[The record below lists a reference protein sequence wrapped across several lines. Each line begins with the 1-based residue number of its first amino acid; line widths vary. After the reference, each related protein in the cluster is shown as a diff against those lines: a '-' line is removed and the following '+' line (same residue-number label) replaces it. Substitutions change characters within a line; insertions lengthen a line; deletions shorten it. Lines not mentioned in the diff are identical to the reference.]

1 MNLRI
6 TSDNLGIYSK
16 RFAIDKQGVLLVK
29 NCLIWFRND
38 LRLTDNQTVNLCLA
52 NNYSVLPVYIIDESI
67 PIGSSSRW
75 WLKKS
80 LGSLSKSM
88 SGNLVIKKGDPKTI
102 LKQLID
108 SYDITDVCWNARYS
122 KQELSQ
128 DNEIEEYIIKHG
140 LILNIYHSTL
150 LRDPSKTLKKDGTPF
165 KVYTPFYKQKYSEFK
180 YESYNYDIRKLQY
193 MPTKENKDSKSVIE
207 AAVPEEN
214 WHQKLDSIWEPG
226 EKGAN
231 TRLDA
236 FLSSGLQGYAEDR
249 NRPDLPK
256 TSMLS
261 PHIRFGE
268 ISIRQIAESI
278 QDDNSHDSEIFY
290 KELVWREFSYHLLFH
305 FPHLTHDNLQKKFD
319 SFEWENKQKNI
330 ESWHVLY
337 PDADLKELFL
347 ENKLIERFGYKFI
360 WKNKQYE
367 TFNDYL
373 NIFKSRQ
380 RKNIKN
386 ERKKISDLNI
396 TFQIKESDS
405 LTLED
410 WEEFFK
416 FYKNTYE
423 ERLQRP
429 YLNIDFFKE
438 IHKFKK
444 ILKPV
449 IFFALHD
456 DKKIAGS
463 LCFIGND
470 TLYGR
475 HWGSSFNIDSL
486 HFETCFYQGIEFCIN
501 KKIKY

>member
-1 MNLRI
+1 MSTNLNFV
-6 TSDNLGIYSK
+6 DNFDSIDEAQFSKLIRENDAPFIQYSFLKALENSGCVGRDLGWTPK
-16 RFAIDKQGVLLVK
+16 HLVK
-29 NCLIWFRND
+29 SNEN
-38 LRLTDNQTVNLCLA
+38 
-52 NNYSVLPVYIIDESI
+52 VLSGFMPMYI
-67 PIGSSSRW
+67 
-75 WLKKS
+75 K
-80 LGSLSKSM
+80 
-88 SGNLVIKKGDPKTI
+88 N
-102 LKQLID
+102 
-108 SYDITDVCWNARYS
+108 
-122 KQELSQ
+122 
-128 DNEIEEYIIKHG
+128 
-140 LILNIYHSTL
+140 
-150 LRDPSKTLKKDGTPF
+150 
-165 KVYTPFYKQKYSEFK
+165 
-180 YESYNYDIRKLQY
+180 
-193 MPTKENKDSKSVIE
+193 
-207 AAVPEEN
+207 
-214 WHQKLDSIWEPG
+214 
-226 EKGAN
+226 
-231 TRLDA
+231 
-236 FLSSGLQGYAEDR
+236 
-249 NRPDLPK
+249 
-256 TSMLS
+256 
-261 PHIRFGE
+261 
-268 ISIRQIAESI
+268 
-278 QDDNSHDSEIFY
+278 NSHG
-290 KELVWREFSYHLLFH
+290 EFVFDHSWSYALNRAGRNYYPKLLTAIPFTPCETRKIITESDANEYVEKIIE
-305 FPHLTHDNLQKKFD
+305 FM
-319 SFEWENKQKNI
+319 EEKNI

-405 LTLED
+405 LKLED

-449 IFFALHD
+449 IFFAVHD

-486 HFETCFYQGIEFCIN
+486 HFETCFYQGIEFCID
-501 KKIKY
+501 KKINYFDPGVQGEHKIRRGFEPIRTSSFHYIKENDFRNAIIEFCEKEEVEINRYLKACERYTPFNKEYKI

>member
-1 MNLRI
+1 MSTNLNFV
-6 TSDNLGIYSK
+6 DNFDSIDEAQFSKLIRKNDAPFIQHSFLKALENSGCVGRDLGWTPK
-16 RFAIDKQGVLLVK
+16 HLVK
-29 NCLIWFRND
+29 SNEN
-38 LRLTDNQTVNLCLA
+38 
-52 NNYSVLPVYIIDESI
+52 VLSGFMPMYI
-67 PIGSSSRW
+67 
-75 WLKKS
+75 K
-80 LGSLSKSM
+80 
-88 SGNLVIKKGDPKTI
+88 N
-102 LKQLID
+102 
-108 SYDITDVCWNARYS
+108 
-122 KQELSQ
+122 
-128 DNEIEEYIIKHG
+128 
-140 LILNIYHSTL
+140 
-150 LRDPSKTLKKDGTPF
+150 
-165 KVYTPFYKQKYSEFK
+165 
-180 YESYNYDIRKLQY
+180 
-193 MPTKENKDSKSVIE
+193 
-207 AAVPEEN
+207 
-214 WHQKLDSIWEPG
+214 
-226 EKGAN
+226 
-231 TRLDA
+231 
-236 FLSSGLQGYAEDR
+236 
-249 NRPDLPK
+249 
-256 TSMLS
+256 
-261 PHIRFGE
+261 
-268 ISIRQIAESI
+268 
-278 QDDNSHDSEIFY
+278 NSHG
-290 KELVWREFSYHLLFH
+290 EFVFDHSWSYALNRAGRNYYPKLLTAIPFTPCETRKIITESDANEYVEKIIE
-305 FPHLTHDNLQKKFD
+305 FM
-319 SFEWENKQKNI
+319 EEKNI
-330 ESWHVLY
+330 ESWHILY

-360 WKNKQYE
+360 WKNKEYE

-396 TFQIKESDS
+396 SFQIKESDS

-416 FYKNTYE
+416 FYRNTYE

-449 IFFALHD
+449 IFFAVHD

-501 KKIKY
+501 KKIKYFDPGVQGEHKIRRGFEPKRTSSFHYIKENDFRNAIIEFCDKEEVEINRYLKACERYTPFNKEYKI

>member
-1 MNLRI
+1 MSTNLNFV
-6 TSDNLGIYSK
+6 DNFDSIDEAQFSKLIRKNDAPFIQYSFLKALENSGCVGRDLGWTPK
-16 RFAIDKQGVLLVK
+16 HLVK
-29 NCLIWFRND
+29 SNEN
-38 LRLTDNQTVNLCLA
+38 
-52 NNYSVLPVYIIDESI
+52 VLSGFMPMYI
-67 PIGSSSRW
+67 
-75 WLKKS
+75 K
-80 LGSLSKSM
+80 
-88 SGNLVIKKGDPKTI
+88 N
-102 LKQLID
+102 
-108 SYDITDVCWNARYS
+108 
-122 KQELSQ
+122 
-128 DNEIEEYIIKHG
+128 
-140 LILNIYHSTL
+140 
-150 LRDPSKTLKKDGTPF
+150 
-165 KVYTPFYKQKYSEFK
+165 
-180 YESYNYDIRKLQY
+180 
-193 MPTKENKDSKSVIE
+193 
-207 AAVPEEN
+207 
-214 WHQKLDSIWEPG
+214 
-226 EKGAN
+226 
-231 TRLDA
+231 
-236 FLSSGLQGYAEDR
+236 
-249 NRPDLPK
+249 
-256 TSMLS
+256 
-261 PHIRFGE
+261 
-268 ISIRQIAESI
+268 
-278 QDDNSHDSEIFY
+278 NSHG
-290 KELVWREFSYHLLFH
+290 EFVFDHSWSYALNRAGRNYYPKLLTAIPFTPCETRKIITESDANEYVEKIIE
-305 FPHLTHDNLQKKFD
+305 FM
-319 SFEWENKQKNI
+319 EEKNI

-360 WKNKQYE
+360 WKNKQYA

-396 TFQIKESDS
+396 TFEIKESDS

-449 IFFALHD
+449 IFFAVHD

-501 KKIKY
+501 KKIKYFDPGVQGEHKIRRGFEPKRTSSFHYIKENDFRNAIIEFCDKEEVEINRYLKACERYTPFNKEYKI

>member
-1 MNLRI
+1 MSTNLNFV
-6 TSDNLGIYSK
+6 DNFDSIDEAQFSKLIRKNDAPFIQYSFLKALENSGCVGRDLGWTPK
-16 RFAIDKQGVLLVK
+16 HLVK
-29 NCLIWFRND
+29 SNEN
-38 LRLTDNQTVNLCLA
+38 
-52 NNYSVLPVYIIDESI
+52 VLSGFMPMYI
-67 PIGSSSRW
+67 
-75 WLKKS
+75 K
-80 LGSLSKSM
+80 
-88 SGNLVIKKGDPKTI
+88 N
-102 LKQLID
+102 
-108 SYDITDVCWNARYS
+108 
-122 KQELSQ
+122 
-128 DNEIEEYIIKHG
+128 
-140 LILNIYHSTL
+140 
-150 LRDPSKTLKKDGTPF
+150 
-165 KVYTPFYKQKYSEFK
+165 
-180 YESYNYDIRKLQY
+180 
-193 MPTKENKDSKSVIE
+193 
-207 AAVPEEN
+207 
-214 WHQKLDSIWEPG
+214 
-226 EKGAN
+226 
-231 TRLDA
+231 
-236 FLSSGLQGYAEDR
+236 
-249 NRPDLPK
+249 
-256 TSMLS
+256 
-261 PHIRFGE
+261 
-268 ISIRQIAESI
+268 
-278 QDDNSHDSEIFY
+278 NSHG
-290 KELVWREFSYHLLFH
+290 EFVFDHSWSYALNRAGRNYYPKLLTAIPFTPCETRKIITESDANEYVEKIIE
-305 FPHLTHDNLQKKFD
+305 FM
-319 SFEWENKQKNI
+319 EEKNI

-449 IFFALHD
+449 IFFAVHD

-463 LCFIGND
+463 LCFVGND

-486 HFETCFYQGIEFCIN
+486 HFETCFYQGIEFCID
-501 KKIKY
+501 KKINYFDPGVQGEHKIRRGFEPIRTSSFHYIKENDFRNAIIEFCEKEEVEINRYLKACERYTPFNKEYKI

>member
-1 MNLRI
+1 MSTDLNFV
-6 TSDNLGIYSK
+6 DNFDSIDEAQYSK
-16 RFAIDKQGVLLVK
+16 LIRKNDAPFIQYSFLKALENSGCVGRDLGWTPKHLVK
-29 NCLIWFRND
+29 SNENVLSGFLPMYIKNNSHGEFVFDHSWSYALNRAGRNYYPK
-38 LRLTDNQTVNLCLA
+38 LLTAIPFTPCETRKIITESDA
-52 NNYSVLPVYIIDESI
+52 N
-67 PIGSSSRW
+67 
-75 WLKKS
+75 
-80 LGSLSKSM
+80 
-88 SGNLVIKKGDPKTI
+88 
-102 LKQLID
+102 
-108 SYDITDVCWNARYS
+108 
-122 KQELSQ
+122 
-128 DNEIEEYIIKHG
+128 EYVEK
-140 LILNIYHSTL
+140 
-150 LRDPSKTLKKDGTPF
+150 
-165 KVYTPFYKQKYSEFK
+165 
-180 YESYNYDIRKLQY
+180 
-193 MPTKENKDSKSVIE
+193 VIE
-207 AAVPEEN
+207 FMEE
-214 WHQKLDSIWEPG
+214 
-226 EKGAN
+226 
-231 TRLDA
+231 
-236 FLSSGLQGYAEDR
+236 
-249 NRPDLPK
+249 
-256 TSMLS
+256 
-261 PHIRFGE
+261 
-268 ISIRQIAESI
+268 
-278 QDDNSHDSEIFY
+278 
-290 KELVWREFSYHLLFH
+290 
-305 FPHLTHDNLQKKFD
+305 
-319 SFEWENKQKNI
+319 KNI

-337 PDADLKELFL
+337 PDVDLKELFL

-360 WKNKQYE
+360 WKNKEYE

-405 LTLED
+405 LTQED

-449 IFFALHD
+449 IFFAVHD

-486 HFETCFYQGIEFCIN
+486 HFETCFYQVIEFCIN
-501 KKIKY
+501 KKIKYFDPGVQGEHKIRRGFEPKRTSSFHYIKENDFRNAIIEFCEKEEVEINRYLKACERYTPFNKEYKI

>member
-1 MNLRI
+1 MSTNLNFV
-6 TSDNLGIYSK
+6 DNFDSIDEAQFSKLIRKNDAPFIQYSFLKALENSGCVGKDLGWTPK
-16 RFAIDKQGVLLVK
+16 HLVK
-29 NCLIWFRND
+29 SNEN
-38 LRLTDNQTVNLCLA
+38 
-52 NNYSVLPVYIIDESI
+52 VLSGFMPMYI
-67 PIGSSSRW
+67 
-75 WLKKS
+75 K
-80 LGSLSKSM
+80 
-88 SGNLVIKKGDPKTI
+88 N
-102 LKQLID
+102 
-108 SYDITDVCWNARYS
+108 
-122 KQELSQ
+122 
-128 DNEIEEYIIKHG
+128 
-140 LILNIYHSTL
+140 
-150 LRDPSKTLKKDGTPF
+150 
-165 KVYTPFYKQKYSEFK
+165 
-180 YESYNYDIRKLQY
+180 
-193 MPTKENKDSKSVIE
+193 
-207 AAVPEEN
+207 
-214 WHQKLDSIWEPG
+214 
-226 EKGAN
+226 
-231 TRLDA
+231 
-236 FLSSGLQGYAEDR
+236 
-249 NRPDLPK
+249 
-256 TSMLS
+256 
-261 PHIRFGE
+261 
-268 ISIRQIAESI
+268 
-278 QDDNSHDSEIFY
+278 NSHG
-290 KELVWREFSYHLLFH
+290 EFVFDHSWSYALNRAGRNYYPKLLTAIPFTPCETRKIITESDANEYVEKIIE
-305 FPHLTHDNLQKKFD
+305 FM
-319 SFEWENKQKNI
+319 EEKNI

-360 WKNKQYE
+360 WKNKEYE

-405 LTLED
+405 LKLED

-449 IFFALHD
+449 IFFAVHD

-486 HFETCFYQGIEFCIN
+486 HFETCFYQGIEFCID
-501 KKIKY
+501 KKINYFDPGVQGEHKIRRGFEPIRTSSFHYIKENDFRNAIIEFCEKEEVEINRYLKACERYTPFNKEYKI

>member
-1 MNLRI
+1 MSTNLNFV
-6 TSDNLGIYSK
+6 DNFDSIDEAQFSKLIRKNDAPFIQYSFLKALENSGCVGRDLGWTPK
-16 RFAIDKQGVLLVK
+16 HLVK
-29 NCLIWFRND
+29 SNEN
-38 LRLTDNQTVNLCLA
+38 
-52 NNYSVLPVYIIDESI
+52 VLSGFMPMYI
-67 PIGSSSRW
+67 
-75 WLKKS
+75 K
-80 LGSLSKSM
+80 
-88 SGNLVIKKGDPKTI
+88 N
-102 LKQLID
+102 
-108 SYDITDVCWNARYS
+108 
-122 KQELSQ
+122 
-128 DNEIEEYIIKHG
+128 
-140 LILNIYHSTL
+140 
-150 LRDPSKTLKKDGTPF
+150 
-165 KVYTPFYKQKYSEFK
+165 
-180 YESYNYDIRKLQY
+180 
-193 MPTKENKDSKSVIE
+193 
-207 AAVPEEN
+207 
-214 WHQKLDSIWEPG
+214 
-226 EKGAN
+226 
-231 TRLDA
+231 
-236 FLSSGLQGYAEDR
+236 
-249 NRPDLPK
+249 
-256 TSMLS
+256 
-261 PHIRFGE
+261 
-268 ISIRQIAESI
+268 
-278 QDDNSHDSEIFY
+278 NSHG
-290 KELVWREFSYHLLFH
+290 EFVFDHSWSYALNRAGRNYYPKLLTAIPFTPCETRKIITESDANEYVEKIIE
-305 FPHLTHDNLQKKFD
+305 FM
-319 SFEWENKQKNI
+319 EEKNI

-360 WKNKQYE
+360 WKNKEYE

-444 ILKPV
+444 TLKPV
-449 IFFALHD
+449 IFFAIHD

-486 HFETCFYQGIEFCIN
+486 HFETCFYQGIEFCID
-501 KKIKY
+501 KKINYFDPGVQGEHKIRRGFEPIRTSSFHYIKENDFRNAIIEFCEKEEVEINRYLKACERYTPFNKEYKI

>member
-1 MNLRI
+1 MSTNLNFV
-6 TSDNLGIYSK
+6 DNFDSIDEAQFSKLIRKNDAPFIQHSFLKALENSGCVGRDLGWTPK
-16 RFAIDKQGVLLVK
+16 HLVK
-29 NCLIWFRND
+29 SNE
-38 LRLTDNQTVNLCLA
+38 NLL
-52 NNYSVLPVYIIDESI
+52 SGFMPMYI
-67 PIGSSSRW
+67 
-75 WLKKS
+75 K
-80 LGSLSKSM
+80 
-88 SGNLVIKKGDPKTI
+88 N
-102 LKQLID
+102 
-108 SYDITDVCWNARYS
+108 
-122 KQELSQ
+122 
-128 DNEIEEYIIKHG
+128 
-140 LILNIYHSTL
+140 
-150 LRDPSKTLKKDGTPF
+150 
-165 KVYTPFYKQKYSEFK
+165 
-180 YESYNYDIRKLQY
+180 
-193 MPTKENKDSKSVIE
+193 
-207 AAVPEEN
+207 
-214 WHQKLDSIWEPG
+214 
-226 EKGAN
+226 
-231 TRLDA
+231 
-236 FLSSGLQGYAEDR
+236 
-249 NRPDLPK
+249 
-256 TSMLS
+256 
-261 PHIRFGE
+261 
-268 ISIRQIAESI
+268 
-278 QDDNSHDSEIFY
+278 NSHG
-290 KELVWREFSYHLLFH
+290 EFVFDHSWSYALNRAGRNYYPKLLTAIPFTPCETRKIITESDANEYVEKIIE
-305 FPHLTHDNLQKKFD
+305 FM
-319 SFEWENKQKNI
+319 EEKNI

-444 ILKPV
+444 TLKPD
-449 IFFALHD
+449 IFFAVHN

-486 HFETCFYQGIEFCIN
+486 HFETCFYQGIEFCID
-501 KKIKY
+501 KKINYFDPGVQGEHKIRRGFEPKRTSSFHYIKENNFRNAIIEFCEKEEVEINRYLKACERYTPFNKEYKI

>member
-1 MNLRI
+1 MSTNLNFV
-6 TSDNLGIYSK
+6 DNFDSIDEAQFSKLIRKNDAPFIQYSFLKALENSGCVGRDLGWTPK
-16 RFAIDKQGVLLVK
+16 HLVK
-29 NCLIWFRND
+29 SNEN
-38 LRLTDNQTVNLCLA
+38 
-52 NNYSVLPVYIIDESI
+52 VLSGFMPMYI
-67 PIGSSSRW
+67 
-75 WLKKS
+75 K
-80 LGSLSKSM
+80 
-88 SGNLVIKKGDPKTI
+88 N
-102 LKQLID
+102 
-108 SYDITDVCWNARYS
+108 
-122 KQELSQ
+122 
-128 DNEIEEYIIKHG
+128 
-140 LILNIYHSTL
+140 
-150 LRDPSKTLKKDGTPF
+150 
-165 KVYTPFYKQKYSEFK
+165 
-180 YESYNYDIRKLQY
+180 
-193 MPTKENKDSKSVIE
+193 
-207 AAVPEEN
+207 
-214 WHQKLDSIWEPG
+214 
-226 EKGAN
+226 
-231 TRLDA
+231 
-236 FLSSGLQGYAEDR
+236 
-249 NRPDLPK
+249 
-256 TSMLS
+256 
-261 PHIRFGE
+261 
-268 ISIRQIAESI
+268 
-278 QDDNSHDSEIFY
+278 NSHG
-290 KELVWREFSYHLLFH
+290 EFVFDHSWSYALNRAGRNYYPKLLTAIPFTPCETRKIITESDANEYVEKIIE
-305 FPHLTHDNLQKKFD
+305 FM
-319 SFEWENKQKNI
+319 EEKNI

-360 WKNKQYE
+360 WKNKEYE

-410 WEEFFK
+410 WEDFFK

-449 IFFALHD
+449 IFFAVHD

-486 HFETCFYQGIEFCIN
+486 HFETCFYQGIEFCID
-501 KKIKY
+501 KKINYFDPGVQGEHKIRRGFEPIRTSSFHYIKENDFRNAIIEFCEKEEVEINRYLKACERYTPFNKEYKI

>member
-1 MNLRI
+1 MTTNLNFV
-6 TSDNLGIYSK
+6 DNFDS
-16 RFAIDKQGVLLVK
+16 
-29 NCLIWFRND
+29 
-38 LRLTDNQTVNLCLA
+38 
-52 NNYSVLPVYIIDESI
+52 IDEAQF
-67 PIGSSSRW
+67 
-75 WLKKS
+75 
-80 LGSLSKSM
+80 SK
-88 SGNLVIKKGDPKTI
+88 L
-102 LKQLID
+102 
-108 SYDITDVCWNARYS
+108 
-122 KQELSQ
+122 
-128 DNEIEEYIIKHG
+128 
-140 LILNIYHSTL
+140 
-150 LRDPSKTLKKDGTPF
+150 
-165 KVYTPFYKQKYSEFK
+165 
-180 YESYNYDIRKLQY
+180 IRKNDAPFIQY
-193 MPTKENKDSKSVIE
+193 SFLKALENSGCVGRDLGWTPKHLVQSNENVLSGFMPMYIKN
-207 AAVPEEN
+207 
-214 WHQKLDSIWEPG
+214 
-226 EKGAN
+226 
-231 TRLDA
+231 
-236 FLSSGLQGYAEDR
+236 
-249 NRPDLPK
+249 
-256 TSMLS
+256 
-261 PHIRFGE
+261 
-268 ISIRQIAESI
+268 
-278 QDDNSHDSEIFY
+278 NSHG
-290 KELVWREFSYHLLFH
+290 EFVFDHSWSYALNRAGRNYYPKLLTAIPFTPCETRKIITESDANEYVEKIIE
-305 FPHLTHDNLQKKFD
+305 FM
-319 SFEWENKQKNI
+319 EEKNI

-360 WKNKQYE
+360 WKNKEYK

-449 IFFALHD
+449 IFFAVHD

-486 HFETCFYQGIEFCIN
+486 HFETCFYQGIEFCID
-501 KKIKY
+501 KKINYFDPGVQGEHKIRRGFEPIRTSSFHYIKENDFRNAIIEFCEKEEVEINRYLKACERYTPFNKEYKI

>member
-1 MNLRI
+1 MSTNLNFV
-6 TSDNLGIYSK
+6 DNFDSIDEAQFSKLIRKNDAPFIQYSFLKALENSGCVGRDLGWTPK
-16 RFAIDKQGVLLVK
+16 HLVK
-29 NCLIWFRND
+29 SNEN
-38 LRLTDNQTVNLCLA
+38 
-52 NNYSVLPVYIIDESI
+52 VLSGFMPMYI
-67 PIGSSSRW
+67 
-75 WLKKS
+75 K
-80 LGSLSKSM
+80 
-88 SGNLVIKKGDPKTI
+88 N
-102 LKQLID
+102 
-108 SYDITDVCWNARYS
+108 
-122 KQELSQ
+122 
-128 DNEIEEYIIKHG
+128 
-140 LILNIYHSTL
+140 
-150 LRDPSKTLKKDGTPF
+150 
-165 KVYTPFYKQKYSEFK
+165 
-180 YESYNYDIRKLQY
+180 
-193 MPTKENKDSKSVIE
+193 
-207 AAVPEEN
+207 
-214 WHQKLDSIWEPG
+214 
-226 EKGAN
+226 
-231 TRLDA
+231 
-236 FLSSGLQGYAEDR
+236 
-249 NRPDLPK
+249 
-256 TSMLS
+256 
-261 PHIRFGE
+261 
-268 ISIRQIAESI
+268 
-278 QDDNSHDSEIFY
+278 NSHG
-290 KELVWREFSYHLLFH
+290 EFVFDHSWSYALNRAGRNYYPKLLTAIPFTPCETRKIITESDANEYVEKIIE
-305 FPHLTHDNLQKKFD
+305 FM
-319 SFEWENKQKNI
+319 EEKNI

-416 FYKNTYE
+416 FYRNTYE

-449 IFFALHD
+449 IFFAVHD

-486 HFETCFYQGIEFCIN
+486 HFETCFYQGIKFCIDKKINYFDPGVQGEHKIRRGFEPKRTSSFHYIKENDFRNAIIEFCEKEEVEIN
-501 KKIKY
+501 RYLKVCERYTPFNKEYKI

>member
-1 MNLRI
+1 MSTNLNFV
-6 TSDNLGIYSK
+6 DNFDSIDEAQYGKLIRKNDAPFIQYSFLKALENSGCVGRDLGWTPK
-16 RFAIDKQGVLLVK
+16 HLVK
-29 NCLIWFRND
+29 SNEN
-38 LRLTDNQTVNLCLA
+38 
-52 NNYSVLPVYIIDESI
+52 VLSGFMPMYI
-67 PIGSSSRW
+67 
-75 WLKKS
+75 K
-80 LGSLSKSM
+80 
-88 SGNLVIKKGDPKTI
+88 N
-102 LKQLID
+102 
-108 SYDITDVCWNARYS
+108 
-122 KQELSQ
+122 
-128 DNEIEEYIIKHG
+128 
-140 LILNIYHSTL
+140 
-150 LRDPSKTLKKDGTPF
+150 
-165 KVYTPFYKQKYSEFK
+165 
-180 YESYNYDIRKLQY
+180 
-193 MPTKENKDSKSVIE
+193 
-207 AAVPEEN
+207 
-214 WHQKLDSIWEPG
+214 
-226 EKGAN
+226 
-231 TRLDA
+231 
-236 FLSSGLQGYAEDR
+236 
-249 NRPDLPK
+249 
-256 TSMLS
+256 
-261 PHIRFGE
+261 
-268 ISIRQIAESI
+268 
-278 QDDNSHDSEIFY
+278 NSHG
-290 KELVWREFSYHLLFH
+290 EFVFDHSWSYALNRAGRNYYPKLLTAIPFTPCETRKIITESDANEYVEKIIE
-305 FPHLTHDNLQKKFD
+305 FM
-319 SFEWENKQKNI
+319 EEKNI

-360 WKNKQYE
+360 WKNKEYE

-449 IFFALHD
+449 IFFAVHD

-475 HWGSSFNIDSL
+475 HWGTSFNIDSL

-501 KKIKY
+501 KKINYFDPGVQGEHKIRRGFEPKRTSSFHYIKENDFRNAIIEFCEKEEVEINRYLKACERYTPFNKEYKI

>member
-1 MNLRI
+1 MSTNLNFVDNFDSIDEAQFSKLIRKNDAPFI
-6 TSDNLGIYSK
+6 QYSFLKALENSGCVGRNLGWTPK
-16 RFAIDKQGVLLVK
+16 HLVK
-29 NCLIWFRND
+29 SNEN
-38 LRLTDNQTVNLCLA
+38 
-52 NNYSVLPVYIIDESI
+52 VLSGFMPMYI
-67 PIGSSSRW
+67 
-75 WLKKS
+75 K
-80 LGSLSKSM
+80 
-88 SGNLVIKKGDPKTI
+88 N
-102 LKQLID
+102 
-108 SYDITDVCWNARYS
+108 
-122 KQELSQ
+122 
-128 DNEIEEYIIKHG
+128 
-140 LILNIYHSTL
+140 
-150 LRDPSKTLKKDGTPF
+150 
-165 KVYTPFYKQKYSEFK
+165 
-180 YESYNYDIRKLQY
+180 
-193 MPTKENKDSKSVIE
+193 
-207 AAVPEEN
+207 
-214 WHQKLDSIWEPG
+214 
-226 EKGAN
+226 
-231 TRLDA
+231 
-236 FLSSGLQGYAEDR
+236 
-249 NRPDLPK
+249 
-256 TSMLS
+256 
-261 PHIRFGE
+261 
-268 ISIRQIAESI
+268 
-278 QDDNSHDSEIFY
+278 NSHG
-290 KELVWREFSYHLLFH
+290 EFVFDHSWSYALNRAGRNYYPKLLTAIPFTPCETRKIITESDANEYVEKIIE
-305 FPHLTHDNLQKKFD
+305 FM
-319 SFEWENKQKNI
+319 EEKNI

-360 WKNKQYE
+360 WKNKEYE

-449 IFFALHD
+449 IFFAVHD

-475 HWGSSFNIDSL
+475 HWGSSYNVDSL

-501 KKIKY
+501 KKINYFDPGVQGEHKIRRGFEPKRTSSFHYIKENDFRNAIIEFCDKEEVEINRYLKACERYTPFNKEYKI

>member
-1 MNLRI
+1 MSTNLNFV
-6 TSDNLGIYSK
+6 DNFDSIDEAQFSKLIRKNDAPFIQYSFLKALENSGCVGRDLGWTPK
-16 RFAIDKQGVLLVK
+16 HLVK
-29 NCLIWFRND
+29 SNEN
-38 LRLTDNQTVNLCLA
+38 
-52 NNYSVLPVYIIDESI
+52 VLSGFMPMYI
-67 PIGSSSRW
+67 
-75 WLKKS
+75 K
-80 LGSLSKSM
+80 
-88 SGNLVIKKGDPKTI
+88 N
-102 LKQLID
+102 
-108 SYDITDVCWNARYS
+108 
-122 KQELSQ
+122 
-128 DNEIEEYIIKHG
+128 
-140 LILNIYHSTL
+140 
-150 LRDPSKTLKKDGTPF
+150 
-165 KVYTPFYKQKYSEFK
+165 
-180 YESYNYDIRKLQY
+180 
-193 MPTKENKDSKSVIE
+193 
-207 AAVPEEN
+207 
-214 WHQKLDSIWEPG
+214 
-226 EKGAN
+226 
-231 TRLDA
+231 
-236 FLSSGLQGYAEDR
+236 
-249 NRPDLPK
+249 
-256 TSMLS
+256 
-261 PHIRFGE
+261 
-268 ISIRQIAESI
+268 
-278 QDDNSHDSEIFY
+278 NSHG
-290 KELVWREFSYHLLFH
+290 EFVFDHSWSYALNRAGRNYYPKLLTAIPFTPCETRKIITESDANEYVEKIIE
-305 FPHLTHDNLQKKFD
+305 FM
-319 SFEWENKQKNI
+319 EEKNI

-337 PDADLKELFL
+337 PDADLKKLFL
-347 ENKLIERFGYKFI
+347 KNKLVERFGYKFI

-449 IFFALHD
+449 IFFAVHD

-486 HFETCFYQGIEFCIN
+486 HFETCFYQGIEFCID
-501 KKIKY
+501 KKINYFDPGVQGEHKIRRGFEPIRTSSFHYIKENDFRNAIIEFCEKEEVEINRYLKACERYTPFNKEYKI

>member
-1 MNLRI
+1 MTTNLNFV
-6 TSDNLGIYSK
+6 DNFDSIDEAQFSKLIRKNDAPFIQYSFLKALENSGCVGRDLGWTPK
-16 RFAIDKQGVLLVK
+16 HLVK
-29 NCLIWFRND
+29 SNEN
-38 LRLTDNQTVNLCLA
+38 
-52 NNYSVLPVYIIDESI
+52 VLSGFMPMYI
-67 PIGSSSRW
+67 
-75 WLKKS
+75 K
-80 LGSLSKSM
+80 
-88 SGNLVIKKGDPKTI
+88 N
-102 LKQLID
+102 
-108 SYDITDVCWNARYS
+108 
-122 KQELSQ
+122 
-128 DNEIEEYIIKHG
+128 
-140 LILNIYHSTL
+140 
-150 LRDPSKTLKKDGTPF
+150 
-165 KVYTPFYKQKYSEFK
+165 
-180 YESYNYDIRKLQY
+180 
-193 MPTKENKDSKSVIE
+193 
-207 AAVPEEN
+207 
-214 WHQKLDSIWEPG
+214 
-226 EKGAN
+226 
-231 TRLDA
+231 
-236 FLSSGLQGYAEDR
+236 
-249 NRPDLPK
+249 
-256 TSMLS
+256 
-261 PHIRFGE
+261 
-268 ISIRQIAESI
+268 
-278 QDDNSHDSEIFY
+278 NSHG
-290 KELVWREFSYHLLFH
+290 EFVFDHSWSYALNRAGRNYYPKLLTAIPFTPCETRKIITESDANEYVEKIIE
-305 FPHLTHDNLQKKFD
+305 FM
-319 SFEWENKQKNI
+319 EEKNI

-444 ILKPV
+444 ALKPV
-449 IFFALHD
+449 IFFAVHN

-486 HFETCFYQGIEFCIN
+486 HFETCFYQGIEFCID
-501 KKIKY
+501 KKINYFDPGVQGEHKIRRGFEPIRTSSFHYIKENDFRNAIIEFCEKEEVEINRYLKACERYTPFNKEYKI

>member
-1 MNLRI
+1 MSTNLNFV
-6 TSDNLGIYSK
+6 DNFDSIDEAQFSKLIRKNDAPFIQYSFLKALENSGCVGRDLGWTPK
-16 RFAIDKQGVLLVK
+16 HLVK
-29 NCLIWFRND
+29 SNEN
-38 LRLTDNQTVNLCLA
+38 
-52 NNYSVLPVYIIDESI
+52 VLSGFMPMYI
-67 PIGSSSRW
+67 
-75 WLKKS
+75 K
-80 LGSLSKSM
+80 
-88 SGNLVIKKGDPKTI
+88 N
-102 LKQLID
+102 
-108 SYDITDVCWNARYS
+108 
-122 KQELSQ
+122 
-128 DNEIEEYIIKHG
+128 
-140 LILNIYHSTL
+140 
-150 LRDPSKTLKKDGTPF
+150 
-165 KVYTPFYKQKYSEFK
+165 
-180 YESYNYDIRKLQY
+180 
-193 MPTKENKDSKSVIE
+193 
-207 AAVPEEN
+207 
-214 WHQKLDSIWEPG
+214 
-226 EKGAN
+226 
-231 TRLDA
+231 
-236 FLSSGLQGYAEDR
+236 
-249 NRPDLPK
+249 
-256 TSMLS
+256 
-261 PHIRFGE
+261 
-268 ISIRQIAESI
+268 
-278 QDDNSHDSEIFY
+278 NSHG
-290 KELVWREFSYHLLFH
+290 EFVFDHSWSYALNRAGRNYYPKLLTAIPFTPCETRKIITESDANEYVEKIIE
-305 FPHLTHDNLQKKFD
+305 FM
-319 SFEWENKQKNI
+319 EEKNI

-449 IFFALHD
+449 IFFAVHD

-486 HFETCFYQGIEFCIN
+486 HFETCFYQGIEFCID
-501 KKIKY
+501 KKINYFDPGVQGEHKIRRGFEPIRTSSFHYIKENDFRSAIIEFCEKEEVEINRYLKACERYTPFNKEYKI

>member
-1 MNLRI
+1 MSTNLNFV
-6 TSDNLGIYSK
+6 DNFDSIDEAQFSKLIRKNDAPFIQYSFLKALENSRCVGRDLGWTPK
-16 RFAIDKQGVLLVK
+16 HLVK
-29 NCLIWFRND
+29 SNEN
-38 LRLTDNQTVNLCLA
+38 
-52 NNYSVLPVYIIDESI
+52 VLSGFMPMYI
-67 PIGSSSRW
+67 
-75 WLKKS
+75 K
-80 LGSLSKSM
+80 
-88 SGNLVIKKGDPKTI
+88 N
-102 LKQLID
+102 
-108 SYDITDVCWNARYS
+108 
-122 KQELSQ
+122 
-128 DNEIEEYIIKHG
+128 
-140 LILNIYHSTL
+140 
-150 LRDPSKTLKKDGTPF
+150 
-165 KVYTPFYKQKYSEFK
+165 
-180 YESYNYDIRKLQY
+180 
-193 MPTKENKDSKSVIE
+193 
-207 AAVPEEN
+207 
-214 WHQKLDSIWEPG
+214 
-226 EKGAN
+226 
-231 TRLDA
+231 
-236 FLSSGLQGYAEDR
+236 
-249 NRPDLPK
+249 
-256 TSMLS
+256 
-261 PHIRFGE
+261 
-268 ISIRQIAESI
+268 
-278 QDDNSHDSEIFY
+278 NSHG
-290 KELVWREFSYHLLFH
+290 EFVFDHSWSYALNRAGRNYYPKLLTAIPFTPCETRKIITESDANEYVEKIIE
-305 FPHLTHDNLQKKFD
+305 FM
-319 SFEWENKQKNI
+319 EEKNI

-449 IFFALHD
+449 IFFAVHD

-486 HFETCFYQGIEFCIN
+486 HFETCFYQGIEFCID
-501 KKIKY
+501 KKINYFDPGVQGEHKIRRGFEPKRTSSFHYIKENDFRNAIIEFCEKEEVEINRYLKACERYTPFNKEYKI

>member
-1 MNLRI
+1 MSTDLNFV
-6 TSDNLGIYSK
+6 DNFDSIDEAQYSK
-16 RFAIDKQGVLLVK
+16 LIRKNDAPFIQYSFLKALENSGCVGRDLGWTPKHLVK
-29 NCLIWFRND
+29 SNENVLSGFLPMYIKNNSHGEFVFDHSWSYALNRAGRNYYPK
-38 LRLTDNQTVNLCLA
+38 LLTAIPFTPCETRKIITESDA
-52 NNYSVLPVYIIDESI
+52 N
-67 PIGSSSRW
+67 
-75 WLKKS
+75 
-80 LGSLSKSM
+80 
-88 SGNLVIKKGDPKTI
+88 
-102 LKQLID
+102 
-108 SYDITDVCWNARYS
+108 
-122 KQELSQ
+122 
-128 DNEIEEYIIKHG
+128 EYVEK
-140 LILNIYHSTL
+140 
-150 LRDPSKTLKKDGTPF
+150 
-165 KVYTPFYKQKYSEFK
+165 
-180 YESYNYDIRKLQY
+180 
-193 MPTKENKDSKSVIE
+193 VIE
-207 AAVPEEN
+207 FMEE
-214 WHQKLDSIWEPG
+214 
-226 EKGAN
+226 
-231 TRLDA
+231 
-236 FLSSGLQGYAEDR
+236 
-249 NRPDLPK
+249 
-256 TSMLS
+256 
-261 PHIRFGE
+261 
-268 ISIRQIAESI
+268 
-278 QDDNSHDSEIFY
+278 
-290 KELVWREFSYHLLFH
+290 
-305 FPHLTHDNLQKKFD
+305 
-319 SFEWENKQKNI
+319 KNI

-337 PDADLKELFL
+337 PDVDLKELFL

-360 WKNKQYE
+360 WKNKEYE

-386 ERKKISDLNI
+386 ERRKVSDLNI

-405 LTLED
+405 LTQED

-449 IFFALHD
+449 IFFAVHD

-501 KKIKY
+501 KKIKYFDPGVQGEHKIRRGFEPKRTSSFHYIKENDFRNAIIEFCDKEEVEINRYLKACERYTPFNKEYKI

>member
-1 MNLRI
+1 MSTNLNFV
-6 TSDNLGIYSK
+6 DNFDSIDEAQFSKLIRKNDAPFIQYSFLKALENSGCVGKDLGWTPK
-16 RFAIDKQGVLLVK
+16 HLVK
-29 NCLIWFRND
+29 SNEN
-38 LRLTDNQTVNLCLA
+38 
-52 NNYSVLPVYIIDESI
+52 VLSGFMPMYI
-67 PIGSSSRW
+67 
-75 WLKKS
+75 K
-80 LGSLSKSM
+80 
-88 SGNLVIKKGDPKTI
+88 N
-102 LKQLID
+102 
-108 SYDITDVCWNARYS
+108 
-122 KQELSQ
+122 
-128 DNEIEEYIIKHG
+128 
-140 LILNIYHSTL
+140 
-150 LRDPSKTLKKDGTPF
+150 
-165 KVYTPFYKQKYSEFK
+165 
-180 YESYNYDIRKLQY
+180 
-193 MPTKENKDSKSVIE
+193 
-207 AAVPEEN
+207 
-214 WHQKLDSIWEPG
+214 
-226 EKGAN
+226 
-231 TRLDA
+231 
-236 FLSSGLQGYAEDR
+236 
-249 NRPDLPK
+249 
-256 TSMLS
+256 
-261 PHIRFGE
+261 
-268 ISIRQIAESI
+268 
-278 QDDNSHDSEIFY
+278 NSHG
-290 KELVWREFSYHLLFH
+290 EFVFDHSWSYALNRAGRNYYPKLLTAIPFTPCETRKIITESDANEYVEKIIE
-305 FPHLTHDNLQKKFD
+305 FM
-319 SFEWENKQKNI
+319 EEKNI

-337 PDADLKELFL
+337 PNADLKELFL

-449 IFFALHD
+449 IFFAVHD

-486 HFETCFYQGIEFCIN
+486 HFETCFYQGIEFCID
-501 KKIKY
+501 KKINYFDPGVQGEHKIRRGFEPKRTSSYHYIKENDFRNAIIEFCEKEEVEINRYLKACERYTPFNKEYKI

>member
-1 MNLRI
+1 MSTNLNFV
-6 TSDNLGIYSK
+6 DNFDSIDEAQFSKLIRKNDAPFIQYSFLKALENSGCVGRDLGWTPK
-16 RFAIDKQGVLLVK
+16 HLVK
-29 NCLIWFRND
+29 SNEN
-38 LRLTDNQTVNLCLA
+38 
-52 NNYSVLPVYIIDESI
+52 VLSGFMPMYI
-67 PIGSSSRW
+67 
-75 WLKKS
+75 K
-80 LGSLSKSM
+80 
-88 SGNLVIKKGDPKTI
+88 N
-102 LKQLID
+102 
-108 SYDITDVCWNARYS
+108 
-122 KQELSQ
+122 
-128 DNEIEEYIIKHG
+128 
-140 LILNIYHSTL
+140 
-150 LRDPSKTLKKDGTPF
+150 
-165 KVYTPFYKQKYSEFK
+165 
-180 YESYNYDIRKLQY
+180 
-193 MPTKENKDSKSVIE
+193 
-207 AAVPEEN
+207 
-214 WHQKLDSIWEPG
+214 
-226 EKGAN
+226 
-231 TRLDA
+231 
-236 FLSSGLQGYAEDR
+236 
-249 NRPDLPK
+249 
-256 TSMLS
+256 
-261 PHIRFGE
+261 
-268 ISIRQIAESI
+268 
-278 QDDNSHDSEIFY
+278 NSHG
-290 KELVWREFSYHLLFH
+290 EFVFDHSWSYALNRAGRNYYPKLLTAIPFTPCETRKIITESDANEYVEKIIE
-305 FPHLTHDNLQKKFD
+305 FM
-319 SFEWENKQKNI
+319 EEKNI

-396 TFQIKESDS
+396 TFQIKESNS

-449 IFFALHD
+449 IFFAVHD

-486 HFETCFYQGIEFCIN
+486 HFETCFYQGIEFCID
-501 KKIKY
+501 KKINYFDPGVQGEHKIRRGFEPIRTSSFHYIKENDFRNAIIEFCEKEEVEINRYLKACERYTPFNKEYKI

>member
-1 MNLRI
+1 MSTNLNFV
-6 TSDNLGIYSK
+6 DNFDSIDEAQFSKLIRKNDAPFIQYSFLKALENSGCVGKDLGWTPK
-16 RFAIDKQGVLLVK
+16 HLVK
-29 NCLIWFRND
+29 SNEN
-38 LRLTDNQTVNLCLA
+38 
-52 NNYSVLPVYIIDESI
+52 VLSGFMPMYI
-67 PIGSSSRW
+67 
-75 WLKKS
+75 K
-80 LGSLSKSM
+80 
-88 SGNLVIKKGDPKTI
+88 N
-102 LKQLID
+102 
-108 SYDITDVCWNARYS
+108 
-122 KQELSQ
+122 
-128 DNEIEEYIIKHG
+128 
-140 LILNIYHSTL
+140 
-150 LRDPSKTLKKDGTPF
+150 
-165 KVYTPFYKQKYSEFK
+165 
-180 YESYNYDIRKLQY
+180 
-193 MPTKENKDSKSVIE
+193 
-207 AAVPEEN
+207 
-214 WHQKLDSIWEPG
+214 
-226 EKGAN
+226 
-231 TRLDA
+231 
-236 FLSSGLQGYAEDR
+236 
-249 NRPDLPK
+249 
-256 TSMLS
+256 
-261 PHIRFGE
+261 
-268 ISIRQIAESI
+268 
-278 QDDNSHDSEIFY
+278 NSHG
-290 KELVWREFSYHLLFH
+290 EFVFDHSWSYALNRAGRNYYPKLLTAIPFTPCETRKIITESDANEYVEKIIE
-305 FPHLTHDNLQKKFD
+305 FM
-319 SFEWENKQKNI
+319 EEKNI

-360 WKNKQYE
+360 WKNKEYE

-449 IFFALHD
+449 IFFAVHD

-486 HFETCFYQGIEFCIN
+486 HFETCFYQGIEFCID
-501 KKIKY
+501 KKINYFDPGVQGEHKIRRGFEPIRTSSFHYIKENDFRNAIIEFCEKEEVEINRYLKACERYTPFNKEYKI

>member
-1 MNLRI
+1 MSTNLNFV
-6 TSDNLGIYSK
+6 DNFDSIDEAQFSKLIRKNDAPFIQYSFLRALENSGCVGRDLGWTPK
-16 RFAIDKQGVLLVK
+16 HLVK
-29 NCLIWFRND
+29 SNEN
-38 LRLTDNQTVNLCLA
+38 
-52 NNYSVLPVYIIDESI
+52 VLSGFLPMYI
-67 PIGSSSRW
+67 
-75 WLKKS
+75 K
-80 LGSLSKSM
+80 
-88 SGNLVIKKGDPKTI
+88 N
-102 LKQLID
+102 
-108 SYDITDVCWNARYS
+108 
-122 KQELSQ
+122 
-128 DNEIEEYIIKHG
+128 
-140 LILNIYHSTL
+140 
-150 LRDPSKTLKKDGTPF
+150 
-165 KVYTPFYKQKYSEFK
+165 
-180 YESYNYDIRKLQY
+180 
-193 MPTKENKDSKSVIE
+193 
-207 AAVPEEN
+207 
-214 WHQKLDSIWEPG
+214 
-226 EKGAN
+226 
-231 TRLDA
+231 
-236 FLSSGLQGYAEDR
+236 
-249 NRPDLPK
+249 
-256 TSMLS
+256 
-261 PHIRFGE
+261 
-268 ISIRQIAESI
+268 
-278 QDDNSHDSEIFY
+278 NSHG
-290 KELVWREFSYHLLFH
+290 EFVFDQSWSYALNRAGRNYYPKLLTAIPFTPCETRKIITESDANEYVEKIIE
-305 FPHLTHDNLQKKFD
+305 FM
-319 SFEWENKQKNI
+319 EEKNI

-360 WKNKQYE
+360 WKNKEYE

-449 IFFALHD
+449 IFFAVHD

-501 KKIKY
+501 KKIKYFDPGVQGEHKIRRGFEPKRTSSFHYIKENDFRNAIIEFCDKEEVEINRYLKACERYTPFNKEYKI

>member
-1 MNLRI
+1 MSTNLNFV
-6 TSDNLGIYSK
+6 DNFDSIDEAQFSKLIRKNDAPFIQYSFLKALENSGCVGRDLGWTPK
-16 RFAIDKQGVLLVK
+16 HLVK
-29 NCLIWFRND
+29 SNEN
-38 LRLTDNQTVNLCLA
+38 
-52 NNYSVLPVYIIDESI
+52 VLSGFMPMYI
-67 PIGSSSRW
+67 
-75 WLKKS
+75 K
-80 LGSLSKSM
+80 
-88 SGNLVIKKGDPKTI
+88 N
-102 LKQLID
+102 
-108 SYDITDVCWNARYS
+108 
-122 KQELSQ
+122 
-128 DNEIEEYIIKHG
+128 
-140 LILNIYHSTL
+140 
-150 LRDPSKTLKKDGTPF
+150 
-165 KVYTPFYKQKYSEFK
+165 
-180 YESYNYDIRKLQY
+180 
-193 MPTKENKDSKSVIE
+193 
-207 AAVPEEN
+207 
-214 WHQKLDSIWEPG
+214 
-226 EKGAN
+226 
-231 TRLDA
+231 
-236 FLSSGLQGYAEDR
+236 
-249 NRPDLPK
+249 
-256 TSMLS
+256 
-261 PHIRFGE
+261 
-268 ISIRQIAESI
+268 
-278 QDDNSHDSEIFY
+278 NSHG
-290 KELVWREFSYHLLFH
+290 EFVFDHSWSYALNRAGRNYYPKLLTAIPFTPCETRKIITESDANEYVEKIIE
-305 FPHLTHDNLQKKFD
+305 FM
-319 SFEWENKQKNI
+319 EEKNI

-396 TFQIKESDS
+396 TFEIKESDS
-405 LTLED
+405 LKLED

-449 IFFALHD
+449 IFFAVHD

-486 HFETCFYQGIEFCIN
+486 HFETCFYQGIEFCID
-501 KKIKY
+501 KKINYFDPGVQGEHKIRRGFEPIRTSSFHYIKENDFRNAIIEFCEKEEVEINRYLKACERYTPFNKEYKI

>member
-1 MNLRI
+1 MSTNLNFV
-6 TSDNLGIYSK
+6 DNFDSIDETEFSKLIRKNDAPFIQYSFLKALENSGCVGRDLGWTPK
-16 RFAIDKQGVLLVK
+16 HLVK
-29 NCLIWFRND
+29 SNEN
-38 LRLTDNQTVNLCLA
+38 
-52 NNYSVLPVYIIDESI
+52 VLSGFMPMYI
-67 PIGSSSRW
+67 
-75 WLKKS
+75 K
-80 LGSLSKSM
+80 
-88 SGNLVIKKGDPKTI
+88 N
-102 LKQLID
+102 
-108 SYDITDVCWNARYS
+108 
-122 KQELSQ
+122 
-128 DNEIEEYIIKHG
+128 
-140 LILNIYHSTL
+140 
-150 LRDPSKTLKKDGTPF
+150 
-165 KVYTPFYKQKYSEFK
+165 
-180 YESYNYDIRKLQY
+180 
-193 MPTKENKDSKSVIE
+193 
-207 AAVPEEN
+207 
-214 WHQKLDSIWEPG
+214 
-226 EKGAN
+226 
-231 TRLDA
+231 
-236 FLSSGLQGYAEDR
+236 
-249 NRPDLPK
+249 
-256 TSMLS
+256 
-261 PHIRFGE
+261 
-268 ISIRQIAESI
+268 
-278 QDDNSHDSEIFY
+278 NSHG
-290 KELVWREFSYHLLFH
+290 EFVFDHSWSYALDRAGRNYYPKLLTAIPFTPCETRKIITESDANEYVEKIIE
-305 FPHLTHDNLQKKFD
+305 FM
-319 SFEWENKQKNI
+319 EEKNI

-449 IFFALHD
+449 IFFAVHD
-456 DKKIAGS
+456 DKKIAAS

-486 HFETCFYQGIEFCIN
+486 HFETCFYQGIEFCID
-501 KKIKY
+501 KKINYFDPGVQGEHKIRRGFEPIRTSSFHYIKENDFRNAIIEFCDKEEVEINRYLKACERYTPFNKEYKI

>member
-1 MNLRI
+1 MSTNLNFV
-6 TSDNLGIYSK
+6 DNFDSIDEAQFSKLIRKNDAPFIQHSFLKALENSGCVGRDLGWTPK
-16 RFAIDKQGVLLVK
+16 HLVK
-29 NCLIWFRND
+29 SNEN
-38 LRLTDNQTVNLCLA
+38 
-52 NNYSVLPVYIIDESI
+52 VLSGFMPMYI
-67 PIGSSSRW
+67 
-75 WLKKS
+75 K
-80 LGSLSKSM
+80 
-88 SGNLVIKKGDPKTI
+88 N
-102 LKQLID
+102 
-108 SYDITDVCWNARYS
+108 
-122 KQELSQ
+122 
-128 DNEIEEYIIKHG
+128 
-140 LILNIYHSTL
+140 
-150 LRDPSKTLKKDGTPF
+150 
-165 KVYTPFYKQKYSEFK
+165 
-180 YESYNYDIRKLQY
+180 
-193 MPTKENKDSKSVIE
+193 
-207 AAVPEEN
+207 
-214 WHQKLDSIWEPG
+214 
-226 EKGAN
+226 
-231 TRLDA
+231 
-236 FLSSGLQGYAEDR
+236 
-249 NRPDLPK
+249 
-256 TSMLS
+256 
-261 PHIRFGE
+261 
-268 ISIRQIAESI
+268 
-278 QDDNSHDSEIFY
+278 NSHG
-290 KELVWREFSYHLLFH
+290 EFVFDHSWSYALNRAGRNYYPKLLTAIPFTPCETRKIITESDANEYVEKIIE
-305 FPHLTHDNLQKKFD
+305 FM
-319 SFEWENKQKNI
+319 EEKNI

-449 IFFALHD
+449 IFFAVHD

-486 HFETCFYQGIEFCIN
+486 HFETCFYQGIEFCID
-501 KKIKY
+501 KKINYFDPGVQGEHKIRRGFEPIRTSSFHYIKENDFRNAIIEFCEKEGVEINRYLKACERYTPFNKEYKI